1 MKYDIDQWVLYK
13 PFIDCESDLL
23 KETSDKALILHVYP
37 KNDFYDYE
45 IYIEDTGKKKKC
57 KRTSTFSY
65 NAPYVIVGM
74 ANNILKTALLLL
86 VSMIAGCTGGID
98 YVIHGDGPGDPVY
111 VEVEVPTYILVEV
124 PTGIEYGEIWV
135 DSFIQP
141 LSVDGVD
148 ILWIIDTSG
157 SMNAY
162 DPRLIAGIEAMM
174 NALPETGWR
183 LAMLSSDPAKAVK
196 EAQFPLIPGDDV
208 ADALNMYNAMLRG
221 GREEGFDAAYEYIV
235 NNTYASTWMR
245 LDAALL
251 IVFVSDEEEQSDDH
265 FVNLLDFTNWYGG
278 LRNGSTYLASINNV
292 AKADSVCVK
301 SPSSLDIGHRYMDA
315 VNHFGGHHSGHLL
328 GRLVSRRHRR
338 FYAHRTL

>member
-1 MKYDIDQWVLYK
+1 
-13 PFIDCESDLL
+13 
-23 KETSDKALILHVYP
+23 
-37 KNDFYDYE
+37 
-45 IYIEDTGKKKKC
+45 
-57 KRTSTFSY
+57 
-65 NAPYVIVGM
+65 M

-315 VNHFGGHHSGHLL
+315 VNHFGGTIVDICSEDWSAGVTDASARIEPYESLELTHVPADIGSIRVFINGSLNWNWYYEPSDNTVYFTIIP
-328 GRLVSRRHRR
+328 GADDLVEIAYHYDIDS
-338 FYAHRTL
+338 TCIDTGDTGQ

>member
-1 MKYDIDQWVLYK
+1 
-13 PFIDCESDLL
+13 
-23 KETSDKALILHVYP
+23 
-37 KNDFYDYE
+37 
-45 IYIEDTGKKKKC
+45 
-57 KRTSTFSY
+57 
-65 NAPYVIVGM
+65 M
-74 ANNILKTALLLL
+74 ANNILKTALLLF
-86 VSMIAGCTGGID
+86 VMMIAGCTGGID
-98 YVIHGDGPGDPVY
+98 YVIHGEGPGETVY

-141 LSVDGVD
+141 LSVEGVD

-157 SMNAY
+157 SMNVY

-183 LAMLSSDPAKAVK
+183 LAMLSNDPAKAVK

-208 ADALNMYNAMLRG
+208 ADALNMYSAMLRG

-245 LDAALL
+245 HDAALL
-251 IVFVSDEEEQSDDH
+251 VVFVSDEEEQSDDH

-278 LRNGSTYLASINNV
+278 LRNGSVYLASINNV
-292 AKADSVCVK
+292 AKADSVCAK
-301 SPSSLDIGHRYMDA
+301 TPSSLDIGHRYMDA
-315 VNHFGGHHSGHLL
+315 VNHFGGTIVDICSEDWSAGVTDASTRIEPYESLELTHVPSDIDSIRVFINGSLSWNWYYEPTDNTVYFTIIPGADDLVEIAYHYDVHSL
-328 GRLVSRRHRR
+328 GVD
-338 FYAHRTL
+338 TGDTGQ